1 MSQGPGCVF
10 DAPYKLWNS
19 VGGAGGRNYDG
30 RTNVDLERKL
40 HKHSKR
46 PPEYSRCEAAPQT
59 ARALLETNQ
68 ALARDKHKRQE
79 EEKQLSQVFVD
90 RLLAD
95 DRLSVEN
102 DKARDLTRRQIQR
115 ELTLGYKAAIAEKED
130 NRAAAYQ
137 AKVNENEH
145 SEYFP
150 YVEGES
156 IRRARAQQT
165 DALRGE
171 MQAFLKSQKEQ
182 RPPRMDRLIVDTGS
196 QYTHR
201 YPSMPPEIGTRGS
214 ALQPELAA
222 DPREAYRD
230 DALVA
235 PHIGERSSKF
245 HSRAVAHMSRR
256 ICDDHVKKALEDKV
270 SMTQREL
277 EAAQR
282 KQQIEAREF
291 KEGLEASDVRRFDT
305 ARSKAR
311 ERQLHAE
318 FLQSQIMDRQR
329 HHEAERKERREAP
342 AGYWGPE
349 EKDVGG
355 AQVHIAMTS
364 DIIKQ
369 MEVNQNRRLESRGRR
384 LRQEQKIIDN
394 CMAEIAMDRAKDH
407 EKQMKHRHVLTST
420 WQSQQQIK
428 QAKVGIEAL

>member
-1 MSQGPGCVF
+1 MTVEPGC
-10 DAPYKLWNS
+10 DKLWNS
-19 VGGAGGRNYDG
+19 AGGAHGRNYEG
-30 RTNVDLERKL
+30 RTNADLEKKL

-46 PPEYSRCEAAPQT
+46 PPEHSRSEAAPQT

-68 ALARDKHKRQE
+68 ALARDKQKRSLA
-79 EEKQLSQVFVD
+79 EKQLSQVFVD

-102 DKARDLTRRQIQR
+102 DKARDLTRRQTQR
-115 ELTLGYKAAIAEKED
+115 ELTLGYKAVIAEKEGS
-130 NRAAAYQ
+130 RAAAYQ
-137 AKVNENEH
+137 AKVSENEQ

-156 IRRARAQQT
+156 IRKAREEQT
-165 DALRGE
+165 HALRDE
-171 MQAFLKSQKEQ
+171 MQAFLKSQKQQ
-182 RPPRMDRLIVDTGS
+182 RPPRIDRLIVDTGA

-201 YPSMPPEIGTRGS
+201 YPSIPPEMGTRWS
-214 ALQPELAA
+214 ALQSELAA

-235 PHIGERSSKF
+235 PHIGERASKF

-270 SMTQREL
+270 AMTQREL
-277 EAAQR
+277 EAAQQ

-291 KEGLEASDVRRFDT
+291 KEGLEASDAMRFDA

-311 ERQLHAE
+311 ERQRHAE
-318 FLQSQIMDRQR
+318 YLQSQIMDRQR
-329 HHEAERKERREAP
+329 HHEAETRERREAP

-349 EKDVGG
+349 EKDAGG
-355 AQVHIAMTS
+355 AHIHIAMTN